1 MNLCR
6 CLVITPPLKVGVD
19 TPCRSYSILK
29 IRAGT
34 KRHLLMISFKA
45 SFVRFTTTGKTAIC
59 MARAP
64 FSNDAVPVYLNADD
78 IRDINPSPTKG
89 DVFDLPEGLKIVDLY
104 VWDKETE
111 TRVVATTEDGVILKT
126 VSFA

>member
-1 MNLCR
+1 
-6 CLVITPPLKVGVD
+6 
-19 TPCRSYSILK
+19 
-29 IRAGT
+29 
-34 KRHLLMISFKA
+34 
-45 SFVRFTTTGKTAIC
+45 

-78 IRDINPSPTKG
+78 IRAINPEPAKG

-104 VWDKETE
+104 VWDKDTE
-111 TRVVATTEDGVILKT
+111 TRVVATTTDGVVLKT